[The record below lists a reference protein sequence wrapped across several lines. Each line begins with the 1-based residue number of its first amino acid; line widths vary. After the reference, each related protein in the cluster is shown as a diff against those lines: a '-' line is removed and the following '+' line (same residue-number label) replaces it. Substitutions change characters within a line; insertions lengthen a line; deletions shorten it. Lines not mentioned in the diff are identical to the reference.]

1 MGDEQ
6 IQMLINEGSTFP
18 DQNQFDYNGKIG
30 VGSNMIRVIKKED
43 KHFCVEKGCI
53 YSLLIK
59 ATNMK
64 SIAIKPEVVSDGRVY
79 DLNGELLFYDELA
92 LNQTKTY
99 EINFD
104 FPPESLNFDVLFSLE
119 PVENNP
125 DFYINLERKK
135 KNYEDS
141 EFQGTADGIEQ
152 ILVTQE

>member
-1 MGDEQ
+1 
-6 IQMLINEGSTFP
+6 
-18 DQNQFDYNGKIG
+18 
-30 VGSNMIRVIKKED
+30 MIRVIKKED

-141 EFQGTADGIEQ
+141 EFQGTADGIE
-152 ILVTQE
+152 